1 MIHAI
6 RGTYDVLPTDIGIW
20 HALENRLRQ
29 TFHRYGFGEI
39 RTPVFEAT
47 ELFVRGVGEE
57 TDIVSKEMY
66 TFADRDE
73 SKSLTLR
80 PEGTAP
86 VMRAYIEHQL
96 QAEAR
101 MFKLYYFA
109 PMFRRER
116 PQKGR
121 YRQHMQAGAEVLS
134 STDNP
139 AIEAEVLEMLTAFLA
154 GIGIPD
160 LEVNINSVGDK
171 VCRPA
176 YVQDLKNEIKARAE
190 RLCEDCRRRGDK
202 NALRV
207 FDCKVPSCQPVIA
220 ELPTITERLCEACG
234 DHFARF
240 KSYLAARGIQFRVN
254 SRLVRGLDYYTR
266 TTFEITS
273 GRLGSQ
279 NTVVG
284 GGRYDGLSEDLDG
297 PPTKGFGFGM
307 GLERLILSIPDPS
320 TLTPDYAPEV
330 FIAAIGDGAFDHAT
344 LLARNLR
351 ASGKRVYIDFD
362 ARSLKSQMRLADKL
376 KAKKVLIIG
385 DEELKSG
392 TVVLR
397 DMATKEQRN
406 IREEELIANV

>member
-6 RGTYDVLPTDIGIW
+6 RGTYDVLPADIGIW
-20 HALENRLRQ
+20 HALETRLRD

-39 RTPVFEAT
+39 RTPVFEST
-47 ELFVRGVGEE
+47 DLFVRGVGEE

-96 QAEAR
+96 QNEAR
-101 MFKLYYFA
+101 LFKLYYLS

-121 YRQHMQAGAEVLS
+121 YRQHVQAGAEVLS

-139 AIEAEVLEMLTAFLA
+139 AIEAEVLEMLTDFLN

-171 VCRPA
+171 ECRPA
-176 YVQDLKNEIKARAE
+176 YVQSLQTAIRARAE
-190 RLCEDCRRRGDK
+190 RLCEDCRRRGEK
-202 NALRV
+202 NPLRV

-220 ELPTITERLCEACG
+220 ELPTITDRLCENCRR
-234 DHFARF
+234 HFEQF
-240 KSYLAARGIQFRVN
+240 KSYLTERGISFRIN
-254 SRLVRGLDYYTR
+254 HRLVRGLDYYTR

-273 GRLGSQ
+273 GQLGAQ
-279 NTVVG
+279 NTVAG
-284 GGRYDGLSEDLDG
+284 GGRYDGLSEDLEG

-307 GLERLILSIPDPS
+307 GLERLILSIPDPGK
-320 TLTPDYAPEV
+320 LIPDYAPEY
-330 FIAAIGDGAFDHAT
+330 FIAPIGDEAFNRST
-344 LLARNLR
+344 LIARKMR
-351 ASGKRVYIDFD
+351 KAGKRVYLDFD
-362 ARSLKSQMRLADKL
+362 GRSLKSQMRLADKL
-376 KAKKVLIIG
+376 KAKSVLIIG
-385 DEELKSG
+385 EEELKTGSF
-392 TVVLR
+392 VLR

-406 IREEELIANV
+406 ITEEELLANV

>member
-6 RGTYDVLPTDIGIW
+6 RGTYDVLPADIGIW

-29 TFHRYGFGEI
+29 TFHRYGFGES

-66 TFADRDE
+66 TFGDRDE

-96 QAEAR
+96 QGEAR
-101 MFKLYYFA
+101 MFKLYYIA

-121 YRQHMQAGAEVLS
+121 YRQHIQAGAEVLS

-139 AIEAEVLEMLTAFLA
+139 AIEAEVLEMLTTFLA
-154 GIGIPD
+154 GIGVPD
-160 LEVNINSVGDK
+160 LEVNINSVGDAA
-171 VCRPA
+171 CRPA
-176 YVQDLKNEIKARAE
+176 YVQTLKNEIRARAD
-190 RLCEDCRRRGDK
+190 RLCEDCRRRGEK

-220 ELPTITERLCEACG
+220 ELPTITELLCEDCRL
-234 DHFARF
+234 HFEKF
-240 KSYLAARGIQFRVN
+240 KSYLTARGISFRVN

-279 NTVVG
+279 NTVAG
-284 GGRYDGLSEDLDG
+284 GGRYDGLSQDLEG
-297 PPTKGFGFGM
+297 PPAKGFGFGM

-320 TLTPDYAPEV
+320 TLAPDYTPEL
-330 FIAAIGDGAFDHAT
+330 FIAALGDAAFDYAT
-344 LLARNLR
+344 LLARNIR
-351 ASGKRVYIDFD
+351 AAGKRVYVDFD

-376 KAKKVLIIG
+376 KAKKVLIVG
-385 DEELKSG
+385 DEELKTG
-392 TVVLR
+392 AFVLR

-406 IREEELIANV
+406 IREEELIANI